1 MVAKLARWASNNGE
15 TILSIHRLNIGRRLT
30 LCFVSI
36 IFAMLAGNAVLLW
49 EFGQAEEQAERLG
62 GVDQELIA
70 VQQAHISLMSF
81 YERLDMLARSENSS
95 LLVSEVESLRDA
107 HLEASHRSRNALRRL
122 ARAEQTDPTL
132 LPTLVAIQDALPAQL
147 DAIIVLAKSSDWEAV
162 RLRLANQVRPL
173 EARSAA
179 LVESIDRGVSE
190 ARAQAVSNIRQVQ
203 HRIFLILP
211 ITAILTF
218 LFAGFLGLVITRSIT
233 QPLGKLMEASSAVA
247 SGDFTHRVPATGND
261 EIARLGGF
269 FNRMVVRLQHLYCEL
284 QRRESDLAE
293 AQRLSHTGSFGWNIS
308 TGDIYWSEETFRI
321 FDYEPT
327 TKITIDMILQR
338 VHPRDRLT
346 VQKLIERVSHERQEF
361 DLEHRLVIPGGS
373 IKHVRVVG
381 RPSTDEGGQFEF
393 VGAVTDITERR
404 NAEKALRE
412 SESYLSAA
420 QGLSRTGSFAVE
432 KGKIYWSA
440 ETYRIF
446 DCDPATEPTVDLVI
460 QRTHP
465 ADRNVVQ
472 EAIGRAA
479 TDGTEID
486 YEHRLQMQDGSI
498 KHLRVVGRS
507 KSEEWGEPKFVGAVT
522 DITERKRAEEALCQ
536 AQARQYNMRLEE
548 RVAERERIA
557 RELHDTLLQSVQGLI
572 LKFDAIAKKIPKE
585 EVAHNAIEN
594 ILDHADRVL
603 AEARDRVRNL
613 RATPVS
619 LRDLQSAFQEVAEET
634 SKGRE
639 ATFKT
644 VVEGTV
650 RNLHPIVLEECFAI
664 GREALINAFRHS
676 GALRIEVEIA
686 YDPRQFRLRV
696 RDDGRGIGA
705 GVLDAEPFADHWGLQ
720 GMRERADRI
729 GAQLDLSST
738 PGSGTEVELTIPAA
752 TAYLSPG
759 GKPTDSL
766 SRISA
771 KG

>member
-1 MVAKLARWASNNGE
+1 M
-15 TILSIHRLNIGRRLT
+15 
-30 LCFVSI
+30 
-36 IFAMLAGNAVLLW
+36 
-49 EFGQAEEQAERLG
+49 
-62 GVDQELIA
+62 
-70 VQQAHISLMSF
+70 
-81 YERLDMLARSENSS
+81 
-95 LLVSEVESLRDA
+95 
-107 HLEASHRSRNALRRL
+107 
-122 ARAEQTDPTL
+122 
-132 LPTLVAIQDALPAQL
+132 
-147 DAIIVLAKSSDWEAV
+147 
-162 RLRLANQVRPL
+162 
-173 EARSAA
+173 
-179 LVESIDRGVSE
+179 
-190 ARAQAVSNIRQVQ
+190 
-203 HRIFLILP
+203 
-211 ITAILTF
+211 
-218 LFAGFLGLVITRSIT
+218 
-233 QPLGKLMEASSAVA
+233 
-247 SGDFTHRVPATGND
+247 
-261 EIARLGGF
+261 
-269 FNRMVVRLQHLYCEL
+269 
-284 QRRESDLAE
+284 
-293 AQRLSHTGSFGWNIS
+293 
-308 TGDIYWSEETFRI
+308 
-321 FDYEPT
+321 
-327 TKITIDMILQR
+327 
-338 VHPRDRLT
+338 
-346 VQKLIERVSHERQEF
+346 
-361 DLEHRLVIPGGS
+361 
-373 IKHVRVVG
+373 
-381 RPSTDEGGQFEF
+381 
-393 VGAVTDITERR
+393 
-404 NAEKALRE
+404 
-412 SESYLSAA
+412 
-420 QGLSRTGSFAVE
+420 
-432 KGKIYWSA
+432 
-440 ETYRIF
+440 
-446 DCDPATEPTVDLVI
+446 
-460 QRTHP
+460 
-465 ADRNVVQ
+465 
-472 EAIGRAA
+472 
-479 TDGTEID
+479 
-486 YEHRLQMQDGSI
+486 
-498 KHLRVVGRS
+498 
-507 KSEEWGEPKFVGAVT
+507 T